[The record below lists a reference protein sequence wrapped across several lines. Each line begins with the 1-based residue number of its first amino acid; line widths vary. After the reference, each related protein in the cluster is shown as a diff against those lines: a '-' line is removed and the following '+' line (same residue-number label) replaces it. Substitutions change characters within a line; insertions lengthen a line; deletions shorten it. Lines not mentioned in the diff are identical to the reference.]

1 MTTGTKLKLLREN
14 KRLSQEEL
22 ADAVGVTQTTI
33 GNWEHGKS
41 IKHDYISKLAEAF
54 EVSTDYLMVENYNG
68 MVIPTKMEEDSNNG
82 FEFILKAPNNFF
94 EELNR
99 KMDFLISRLDE
110 KK

>member
-14 KRLSQEEL
+14 KTLSQEEL
-22 ADAVGVTQTTI
+22 AHAVGVTQTTI

-54 EVSTDYLMVENYNG
+54 EVSADYLMRDNLN
-68 MVIPTKMEEDSNNG
+68 VIAIPIKMGEDLNNG

-94 EELNR
+94 EDLNR
-99 KMDFLISRLDE
+99 KMDFLISRFDE
-110 KK
+110 MK

>member
-22 ADAVGVTQTTI
+22 AHAVGVTQTTI
-33 GNWEHGKS
+33 VNWENGKS
-41 IKHDYISKLAEAF
+41 IKHEYISKLAAGL
-54 EVSTDYLMVENYNG
+54 EVPSDYLMVENYSG
-68 MVIPTKMEEDSNNG
+68 MVIPTKMEEDLNNG

-99 KMDFLISRLDE
+99 KMDFLIGRLDGM
-110 KK
+110 K